1 MEYSPKKIGVIISV
15 DGNVSQVG
23 LYNTTNDADVFWYG
37 DILSGAKV
45 GAFVTIHQNMVKIIA
60 TVASESIIDQQ
71 NISNLNI
78 YDNRYKKNSMKRS
91 ISLKVKGV
99 IENQRFNITSRF
111 VPMIGNEVCLT
122 TQAELDLIYG
132 VVQLEP
138 TISIG
143 KSLLEGKDINIPID
157 KIFASHIGIFGNT
170 GSGKSNT
177 LHKMYYELFQSSF
190 KDYINQKSQFF
201 VIDFNGEYVGKS
213 MFGLTDDDKEI
224 FNISTRTDESDKII
238 ITKKYLLDPDLL
250 SILFDAKPGTQV
262 PFLRDTLRKYKSI
275 KTEED
280 FADLE
285 VRLLITILRNQKN
298 IDRVTLEK
306 WIKIGELLGL
316 NDSLLKPFKKCSK
329 EFLYGNTKIEN
340 ENNELLLK
348 NDKITDAG
356 NHYFKFDGVKK
367 ELANTLKSVSEIKKL
382 YFFIE
387 FQRVYVA
394 VYDSKASEF
403 ISPMIKRIENSLD
416 ALDRVV
422 EIKDNISASYKML
435 NIFSLVNANQEVTR
449 LIPMLV
455 SKMFYD
461 IHKTE
466 VSASGI
472 VNKTMHLIIDEAHNI
487 LNDVNKNNR
496 DDWKDYRLSVFEEI
510 IKEGRK
516 FGVYL
521 TLASQRPSDISM
533 TIVSQLHNFF
543 IHRIVNDKDLQLLE
557 NTMPTLDYSSYKR
570 IPLLGKGEVVI
581 TGKAFNMPFFVV
593 VNRLES
599 VRPNSDDVS
608 LVRLW
613 EPNPDS
619 DG

>member
-1 MEYSPKKIGVIISV
+1 MEYIPKKIGVIISV

-23 LYNTTNDADVFWYG
+23 LYNTTNDVDVFWYG

-60 TVASESIIDQQ
+60 TVVSESIIDQQ
-71 NISNLNI
+71 NISNLDI

-132 VVQLEP
+132 VVQSEP

-157 KIFASHIGIFGNT
+157 KVFASHIGIFGNT

-201 VIDFNGEYVGKS
+201 VIDFNGEYLGES
-213 MFGLTDDDKEI
+213 MFGLSNDDKAI
-224 FNISTRTDESDKII
+224 FSISTRINTSDKII
-238 ITKKYLLDPDLL
+238 ITRKYLLDPDLL

-262 PFLRDTLRKYKSI
+262 PFLRAVLKKYKSI
-275 KTEED
+275 ETEKG

-285 VRLLITILRNQKN
+285 VGLLISILQDRKN

-306 WIKIGELLGL
+306 WIKVGELLGI
-316 NDSLLKPFKKCSK
+316 NDSLLEPFKECSK
-329 EFLYGNTKIEN
+329 ELYYGNIKIKNKNSEVVID
-340 ENNELLLK
+340 

-356 NHYFKFDGVKK
+356 KNYFKFDKVK
-367 ELANTLKSVSEIKKL
+367 EALANKFKSASEIKKL
-382 YFFIE
+382 YYFIE
-387 FQRVYVA
+387 FQRVYIA
-394 VYDSKASEF
+394 VYDSKTSEF

-416 ALDRVV
+416 ALDRVIEV
-422 EIKDNISASYKML
+422 KNSLSDSYKLL

-455 SKMFYD
+455 SKMVYD
-461 IHKTE
+461 THKSE
-466 VSASGI
+466 VSSSGR
-472 VNKTMHLIIDEAHNI
+472 VKKTIHLIIDEAHNI

-516 FGVYL
+516 FGFYL

-533 TIVSQLHNFF
+533 TIISQLHNFF
-543 IHRIVNDKDLQLLE
+543 IHRIVNDKDLQILE
-557 NTMPTLDYSSYKR
+557 NTMPTLDFSSYKR
-570 IPLLGKGEVVI
+570 IPLLGQGEIVI
-581 TGKAFNMPFFVV
+581 TGKAFNMPFFVIV
-593 VNRLES
+593 DKLES
-599 VRPNSDDVS
+599 IRPNSDDIS

-613 EPNPDS
+613 DS
-619 DG
+619 RFDSNG

>member
-1 MEYSPKKIGVIISV
+1 
-15 DGNVSQVG
+15 
-23 LYNTTNDADVFWYG
+23 
-37 DILSGAKV
+37 
-45 GAFVTIHQNMVKIIA
+45 
-60 TVASESIIDQQ
+60 
-71 NISNLNI
+71 
-78 YDNRYKKNSMKRS
+78 
-91 ISLKVKGV
+91 
-99 IENQRFNITSRF
+99 
-111 VPMIGNEVCLT
+111 
-122 TQAELDLIYG
+122 
-132 VVQLEP
+132 
-138 TISIG
+138 
-143 KSLLEGKDINIPID
+143 
-157 KIFASHIGIFGNT
+157 
-170 GSGKSNT
+170 
-177 LHKMYYELFQSSF
+177 
-190 KDYINQKSQFF
+190 
-201 VIDFNGEYVGKS
+201 
-213 MFGLTDDDKEI
+213 
-224 FNISTRTDESDKII
+224 
-238 ITKKYLLDPDLL
+238 
-250 SILFDAKPGTQV
+250 
-262 PFLRDTLRKYKSI
+262 
-275 KTEED
+275 
-280 FADLE
+280 
-285 VRLLITILRNQKN
+285 
-298 IDRVTLEK
+298 
-306 WIKIGELLGL
+306 
-316 NDSLLKPFKKCSK
+316 
-329 EFLYGNTKIEN
+329 
-340 ENNELLLK
+340 
-348 NDKITDAG
+348 
-356 NHYFKFDGVKK
+356 
-367 ELANTLKSVSEIKKL
+367 
-382 YFFIE
+382 
-387 FQRVYVA
+387 
-394 VYDSKASEF
+394 
-403 ISPMIKRIENSLD
+403 MIKRIENSLD

-461 IHKTE
+461 IHKIE

-570 IPLLGKGEVVI
+570 IPLLGQGEVVI

>member
-23 LYNTTNDADVFWYG
+23 LYDTTNDTDVFWYG

-99 IENQRFNITSRF
+99 IENQRFNITSNDDYA
-111 VPMIGNEVCLT
+111 I
-122 TQAELDLIYG
+122 IYDFDKDH
-132 VVQLEP
+132 
-138 TISIG
+138 SFFIG
-143 KSLLEGKDINIPID
+143 KDLFEINKDIYLNFNNLMPT
-157 KIFASHIGIFGNT
+157 HIGIFGNT

-275 KTEED
+275 KTEE
-280 FADLE
+280 
-285 VRLLITILRNQKN
+285 LITILRNQKN

-356 NHYFKFDGVKK
+356 NHYFKFDDVKK

-394 VYDSKASEF
+394 VYDSKTSEF

-416 ALDRVV
+416 ALDRVIEV
-422 EIKDNISASYKML
+422 KDNLSDSYKLL

-449 LIPMLV
+449 LLPMLV
-455 SKMFYD
+455 SKMVYD
-461 IHKTE
+461 AHKSE
-466 VSASGI
+466 VSSSGS
-472 VNKTMHLIIDEAHNI
+472 VKKTIHLIIDEAHNI
-487 LNDVNKNNR
+487 LNDVNKNNK

-533 TIVSQLHNFF
+533 TIISQLHNFF
-543 IHRIVNDKDLQLLE
+543 IHRIVNDKDLQILE

-570 IPLLGKGEVVI
+570 IPLLGQGEVVI

>member
-1 MEYSPKKIGVIISV
+1 MESLPKKIGVIISV

-60 TVASESIIDQQ
+60 TVVSESIIDQQ
-71 NISNLNI
+71 NISNLDI
-78 YDNRYKKNSMKRS
+78 YDNRYKQNSMKRA

-132 VVQLEP
+132 VVQSEP

-190 KDYINQKSQFF
+190 KDYISEKSQFF
-201 VIDFNGEYVGKS
+201 VIDFNGEYVGES
-213 MFGLTDDDKEI
+213 MFALSDDDKAI

-238 ITKKYLLDPDLL
+238 ITRKYLLDPDLL

-262 PFLRDTLRKYKSI
+262 PFLRSALKVYSDI
-275 KTEED
+275 KNQED
-280 FADLE
+280 FANLE
-285 VRLLITILRNQKN
+285 VGLLISIIRERKK
-298 IDRVTLEK
+298 IDRIILER
-306 WIKIGELLGL
+306 WIKASEILGI
-316 NDSLLKPFKKCSK
+316 NKALLKPLEDCNKHA
-329 EFLYGNTKIEN
+329 EWGNTDIYSADGTTVIHNDNITDEGHRYFQFD
-340 ENNELLLK
+340 LLK
-348 NDKITDAG
+348 ADFADK
-356 NHYFKFDGVKK
+356 F
-367 ELANTLKSVSEIKKL
+367 SVASEIKRL
-382 YFFIE
+382 YYFIE

-394 VYDSKASEF
+394 VYDARTLEF

-422 EIKDNISASYKML
+422 EVKDDISTSYKVL

-449 LIPMLV
+449 LIPMLI

-461 IHKTE
+461 IHKNE
-466 VSASGI
+466 VSASGV

-516 FGVYL
+516 FGFYL

-543 IHRIVNDKDLQLLE
+543 VHRIVNDKDLQLLE

-570 IPLLGKGEVVI
+570 IPLLGQGEVVI

-599 VRPNSDDVS
+599 VRPNSDDIS
-608 LVRLW
+608 LVKLW
-613 EPNPDS
+613 KPNPN
-619 DG
+619 

>member
-1 MEYSPKKIGVIISV
+1 MESLPKKIGVIISV

-60 TVASESIIDQQ
+60 TVVSESIIDQQ
-71 NISNLNI
+71 NISNLDI
-78 YDNRYKKNSMKRS
+78 YDNRYRQNSMKRS

-132 VVQLEP
+132 VVQSEP

-177 LHKMYYELFQSSF
+177 LHKMYYELFQSSL
-190 KDYINQKSQFF
+190 KTYINQKSQFF

-213 MFGLTDDDKEI
+213 MFGLSDEDKEI
-224 FNISTRTDESDKII
+224 FNISTRTDKSDKII
-238 ITKKYLLDPDLL
+238 ITRKYLLDPDLL

-262 PFLRDTLRKYKSI
+262 PFLRSALKVYSDI
-275 KTEED
+275 KNPED

-285 VRLLITILRNQKN
+285 VGLLISIIRERKS
-298 IDRVTLEK
+298 IDRVTLER
-306 WIKIGELLGL
+306 WIKASEILGINKELIEPLEDCNKHAEWGNTDIYSVDGRL
-316 NDSLLKPFKKCSK
+316 VIHNDNITEEGCRYFQFDLLKAALAGK
-329 EFLYGNTKIEN
+329 FL
-340 ENNELLLK
+340 
-348 NDKITDAG
+348 A
-356 NHYFKFDGVKK
+356 
-367 ELANTLKSVSEIKKL
+367 ASEIKKL
-382 YFFIE
+382 YYFIE
-387 FQRVYVA
+387 FQRVYIA
-394 VYDSKASEF
+394 VYDSRTLEF
-403 ISPMIKRIENSLD
+403 ISPMIKRIENALG

-422 EIKDNISASYKML
+422 EVKADIYDSYKML
-435 NIFSLVNANQEVTR
+435 NVISLVNANQEVTR

-455 SKMFYD
+455 SKMIYD
-461 IHKTE
+461 IHKSQ
-466 VSASGI
+466 VSASKI
-472 VNKTMHLIIDEAHNI
+472 VNKTVHLIIDEAHNI
-487 LNDVNKNNR
+487 LNDINKNNR
-496 DDWKDYRLSVFEEI
+496 DDWKDYRLSIFEEI

-516 FGVYL
+516 FGFYL
-521 TLASQRPSDISM
+521 TLASQRPADISI

-570 IPLLGKGEVVI
+570 IPLLGQGEVVI
-581 TGKAFNMPFFVV
+581 TGKAFNIPFFVV

-599 VRPNSDDVS
+599 VRPNSDDIS

-613 EPNPDS
+613 ESNS
-619 DG
+619 DRDG

>member
-60 TVASESIIDQQ
+60 TVVSESIIDQQ
-71 NISNLNI
+71 NISSLDI

-99 IENQRFNITSRF
+99 IENQRFNITSRL

-132 VVQLEP
+132 VVQSEP
-138 TISIG
+138 TIRIG

-177 LHKMYYELFQSSF
+177 LHKMYYELFQSPL
-190 KDYINQKSQFF
+190 KTYINQKSQFF

-262 PFLRDTLRKYKSI
+262 PFLRDALRKYKSI
-275 KTEED
+275 KTEKD

-285 VRLLITILRNQKN
+285 VGLLITILQNQKN

-316 NDSLLKPFKKCSK
+316 NDSLLKPLKKCSK
-329 EFLYGNTKIEN
+329 EFSYGNTKIAN

-356 NHYFKFDGVKK
+356 NHYFKFDDVKE
-367 ELANTLKSVSEIKKL
+367 ELANTFKSVSEIKKL

-449 LIPMLV
+449 LIPMLI

-461 IHKTE
+461 IHKNE
-466 VSASGI
+466 VSGSGI

-487 LNDVNKNNR
+487 LNDINKNNR

-516 FGVYL
+516 FGFYL

-543 IHRIVNDKDLQLLE
+543 VHRIVNDKDLQLLE

-570 IPLLGKGEVVI
+570 IPLLGQGEVVI

-599 VRPNSDDVS
+599 VRPNSDDIS

-613 EPNPDS
+613 DPNPNS

>member
-1 MEYSPKKIGVIISV
+1 
-15 DGNVSQVG
+15 
-23 LYNTTNDADVFWYG
+23 
-37 DILSGAKV
+37 
-45 GAFVTIHQNMVKIIA
+45 MVKIIA
-60 TVASESIIDQQ
+60 TVVSESIIDQQ
-71 NISNLNI
+71 NISSLDI

-132 VVQLEP
+132 VVQSEP
-138 TISIG
+138 TIRIG

-177 LHKMYYELFQSSF
+177 LHKMYYELFQSPL
-190 KDYINQKSQFF
+190 KTYINQKSQFF

-262 PFLRDTLRKYKSI
+262 PFLRDALRKYKSI
-275 KTEED
+275 KTEKD

-285 VRLLITILRNQKN
+285 VGLLITILQNQKN

-316 NDSLLKPFKKCSK
+316 NDSLLKPLKKCSK
-329 EFLYGNTKIEN
+329 EFSYGNTKIAN

-356 NHYFKFDGVKK
+356 NHYFKFDDVKE
-367 ELANTLKSVSEIKKL
+367 ELANTFKSVSEIKKL

-449 LIPMLV
+449 LIPMLI

-461 IHKTE
+461 IHKNE
-466 VSASGI
+466 VSGSGI

-487 LNDVNKNNR
+487 LNDINKNNR

-516 FGVYL
+516 FGFYL

-543 IHRIVNDKDLQLLE
+543 VHRIVNDKDLQLLE

-570 IPLLGKGEVVI
+570 IPLLGQGEVVI

-599 VRPNSDDVS
+599 VRPNSDDIS

-613 EPNPDS
+613 DPNPNS

>member
-15 DGNVSQVG
+15 DGNLSQVG
-23 LYNTTNDADVFWYG
+23 LYNTTNDVDVFWYG
-37 DILSGAKV
+37 DILSGTKV

-60 TVASESIIDQQ
+60 TVVSESIIDQQ
-71 NISNLNI
+71 NISNLDI

-138 TISIG
+138 TINIG

-190 KDYINQKSQFF
+190 KDYISQKSQFF
-201 VIDFNGEYVGKS
+201 VIDFNGEYVGES
-213 MFGLTDDDKEI
+213 MFALSDDDKAI

-238 ITKKYLLDPDLL
+238 ITRKYLLDPDLL

-262 PFLRDTLRKYKSI
+262 PFLCSVLKVYSDI
-275 KTEED
+275 KNQED
-280 FADLE
+280 FANLE
-285 VRLLITILRNQKN
+285 VGLLISIIRERKK
-298 IDRVTLEK
+298 IDRVTLER
-306 WIKIGELLGL
+306 WIKASEILGI
-316 NDSLLKPFKKCSK
+316 NKELLKPLEDCNKHA
-329 EFLYGNTKIEN
+329 EWGNTDIRSADGTIVIHNDNITDEGRRYFQFD
-340 ENNELLLK
+340 LLK
-348 NDKITDAG
+348 DALADK
-356 NHYFKFDGVKK
+356 F
-367 ELANTLKSVSEIKKL
+367 SVASEIKRL
-382 YFFIE
+382 YYFIE

-394 VYDSKASEF
+394 VYDARTLEF

-422 EIKDNISASYKML
+422 EVKDNISASYKML

-455 SKMFYD
+455 SKMIYD
-461 IHKTE
+461 SHKSE
-466 VSASGI
+466 VSSSRRVKNTI
-472 VNKTMHLIIDEAHNI
+472 HLIIDEAHNI
-487 LNDVNKNNR
+487 LNDVNKSNR

-516 FGVYL
+516 FGFYL

-533 TIVSQLHNFF
+533 TIISQLHNFF
-543 IHRIVNDKDLQLLE
+543 IHRIVNDKDLQILE
-557 NTMPTLDYSSYKR
+557 NTMPTLDFSSYKR
-570 IPLLGKGEVVI
+570 IPLLGQGEIVI
-581 TGKAFNMPFFVV
+581 TGKAFNMPFLVV
-593 VNRLES
+593 VDKLES
-599 VRPNSDDVS
+599 IRPNSDDIS

-613 EPNPDS
+613 KPNPDS
-619 DG
+619 DC

>member
-60 TVASESIIDQQ
+60 TVVSESIIDQQ
-71 NISNLNI
+71 NISSLDI

-132 VVQLEP
+132 VVQSEP
-138 TISIG
+138 TIRIG

-177 LHKMYYELFQSSF
+177 LHKMYYELFQSPL
-190 KDYINQKSQFF
+190 KTYINQKSQFF

-262 PFLRDTLRKYKSI
+262 PFLRDALRKYKSI
-275 KTEED
+275 KTEKD

-285 VRLLITILRNQKN
+285 VGLLITILQNQKN

-316 NDSLLKPFKKCSK
+316 NDSLLKPLKKCSK
-329 EFLYGNTKIEN
+329 EFSYGNTKIAN

-356 NHYFKFDGVKK
+356 NHYFKFDDVKE
-367 ELANTLKSVSEIKKL
+367 ELANTFKSVSEIKKL

-449 LIPMLV
+449 LIPMLI

-461 IHKTE
+461 IHKNE
-466 VSASGI
+466 VSGSGI

-487 LNDVNKNNR
+487 LNDINKNNR

-516 FGVYL
+516 FGFYL

-543 IHRIVNDKDLQLLE
+543 VHRIVNDKDLQLLE

-570 IPLLGKGEVVI
+570 IPLLGQGEVVI

-599 VRPNSDDVS
+599 VRPNSDDIS

-613 EPNPDS
+613 DPNPNS

>member
-1 MEYSPKKIGVIISV
+1 
-15 DGNVSQVG
+15 
-23 LYNTTNDADVFWYG
+23 
-37 DILSGAKV
+37 
-45 GAFVTIHQNMVKIIA
+45 
-60 TVASESIIDQQ
+60 
-71 NISNLNI
+71 
-78 YDNRYKKNSMKRS
+78 MKRS

-99 IENQRFNITSRF
+99 IENQRFKITSRF

-132 VVQLEP
+132 VVQSEP
-138 TISIG
+138 TIRIG

-177 LHKMYYELFQSSF
+177 LHKMYYELFQSPL
-190 KDYINQKSQFF
+190 KTYINQKSQFF

-262 PFLRDTLRKYKSI
+262 PFLRDALRKYKSI
-275 KTEED
+275 KTEKD

-285 VRLLITILRNQKN
+285 VGLLITILQNQKN

-316 NDSLLKPFKKCSK
+316 NDSLLKPLKKCSK
-329 EFLYGNTKIEN
+329 EFSYGNTKIAN

-356 NHYFKFDGVKK
+356 NHYFKFDDVKE
-367 ELANTLKSVSEIKKL
+367 ELANTFKSVSEIKKL

-449 LIPMLV
+449 LIPMLI

-461 IHKTE
+461 IHKNE
-466 VSASGI
+466 VSGSGI

-487 LNDVNKNNR
+487 LNDINKNNR

-516 FGVYL
+516 FGFYL

-533 TIVSQLHNFF
+533 TIVSQIHNFF
-543 IHRIVNDKDLQLLE
+543 VHRIVNDKDLQLLE

-570 IPLLGKGEVVI
+570 IPLLGQGEVVI

-599 VRPNSDDVS
+599 VRPNSDDIS

-613 EPNPDS
+613 DPNPNS

>member
-60 TVASESIIDQQ
+60 TVVSESIIDQQ
-71 NISNLNI
+71 NISNLDL
-78 YDNRYKKNSMKRS
+78 YDNRYKQNSMKRS

-111 VPMIGNEVCLT
+111 VPMIGNEICLT

-132 VVQLEP
+132 VVQSEP

-177 LHKMYYELFQSSF
+177 LHKMYYELFRSSL
-190 KDYINQKSQFF
+190 KTYINQKSQFF

-238 ITKKYLLDPDLL
+238 IKKKYLLDPDLL

-262 PFLRDTLRKYKSI
+262 PFLRDALRKYKSI
-275 KTEED
+275 KTEKD

-285 VRLLITILRNQKN
+285 VGLLITILQNQKN

-348 NDKITDAG
+348 NDKITEAG
-356 NHYFKFDGVKK
+356 NHYFKFDDVKK
-367 ELANTLKSVSEIKKL
+367 ELANTFKSVSEIKKL

-570 IPLLGKGEVVI
+570 IPLLGQGEVVI

-613 EPNPDS
+613 ESNPDI

>member
-1 MEYSPKKIGVIISV
+1 MESLPKKIGVIISV

-23 LYNTTNDADVFWYG
+23 FYNTTNDADVFWYG

-60 TVASESIIDQQ
+60 TVVSESIIDQQ
-71 NISNLNI
+71 NISNLDI
-78 YDNRYKKNSMKRS
+78 YDNRYKQNSMKRA

-132 VVQLEP
+132 VVQSEP

-177 LHKMYYELFQSSF
+177 LHKMYYELFQSSL
-190 KDYINQKSQFF
+190 KTYINQKSQFF
-201 VIDFNGEYVGKS
+201 VIDFNGEYVGES
-213 MFGLTDDDKEI
+213 MFGLTDDNKEI
-224 FNISTRTDESDKII
+224 FNISTRRDESDKIV
-238 ITKKYLLDPDLL
+238 ITRRYLLDPDLL

-262 PFLRDTLRKYKSI
+262 PFLRDALRKYKSI
-275 KTEED
+275 QNEIV
-280 FADLE
+280 FACLE
-285 VRLLITILRNQKN
+285 VGLLTTILKDRKN

-306 WIKIGELLGL
+306 WIKVGELLGL
-316 NDSLLKPFKKCSK
+316 NDSLLEPFKECSK
-329 EFLYGNTKIEN
+329 ELSYGNTNIKN
-340 ENNELLLK
+340 KKGELLFK
-348 NDKITDAG
+348 NDQITEEGDA
-356 NHYFKFDGVKK
+356 YFGFDKLRD
-367 ELANTLKSVSEIKKL
+367 ELADKFKSVSEIKKL

-394 VYDSKASEF
+394 IYDPKTSEF

-416 ALDRVV
+416 ALDKVV
-422 EIKDNISASYKML
+422 EVKDDISTSYKML

-449 LIPMLV
+449 LIPMLI

-461 IHKTE
+461 IHKNE
-466 VSASGI
+466 ISGSGI

-487 LNDVNKNNR
+487 LNDINKNNR

-516 FGVYL
+516 FGFYL

-543 IHRIVNDKDLQLLE
+543 VHRIVNDKDLQLLE

-570 IPLLGKGEVVI
+570 IPLLGQGEVVI

-599 VRPNSDDVS
+599 VRPNSDDIS

-613 EPNPDS
+613 NPNPNS

>member
-60 TVASESIIDQQ
+60 TVVSESIIDQQ
-71 NISNLNI
+71 NISSLDI

-132 VVQLEP
+132 VVQSEP
-138 TISIG
+138 TIRIG

-177 LHKMYYELFQSSF
+177 LHKMYYELFQSPL
-190 KDYINQKSQFF
+190 KTYINQKSQFF

-262 PFLRDTLRKYKSI
+262 PFLRDALRKYKSI
-275 KTEED
+275 KTEKD

-285 VRLLITILRNQKN
+285 VGLLITILQNQKN

-316 NDSLLKPFKKCSK
+316 NDSLLKPLKKCSK
-329 EFLYGNTKIEN
+329 EFSYGNTKIAN

-356 NHYFKFDGVKK
+356 NHYFKFDDVKE
-367 ELANTLKSVSEIKKL
+367 ELANTFKSVSEIKKL

-435 NIFSLVNANQEVTR
+435 NIFSLVNAFDSYV
-449 LIPMLV
+449 
-455 SKMFYD
+455 D
-461 IHKTE
+461 I
-466 VSASGI
+466 
-472 VNKTMHLIIDEAHNI
+472 
-487 LNDVNKNNR
+487 
-496 DDWKDYRLSVFEEI
+496 
-510 IKEGRK
+510 
-516 FGVYL
+516 
-521 TLASQRPSDISM
+521 
-533 TIVSQLHNFF
+533 
-543 IHRIVNDKDLQLLE
+543 
-557 NTMPTLDYSSYKR
+557 
-570 IPLLGKGEVVI
+570 
-581 TGKAFNMPFFVV
+581 
-593 VNRLES
+593 
-599 VRPNSDDVS
+599 
-608 LVRLW
+608 
-613 EPNPDS
+613 
-619 DG
+619 

>member
-60 TVASESIIDQQ
+60 TVVSESIIDQQ
-71 NISNLNI
+71 NISSLDI

-132 VVQLEP
+132 VVQSEP

-143 KSLLEGKDINIPID
+143 KSLLEGKNINIPID

-177 LHKMYYELFQSSF
+177 LHKMYYELFQSPL
-190 KDYINQKSQFF
+190 KTYINQKSQFF

-262 PFLRDTLRKYKSI
+262 PFLRDALRKYKSI
-275 KTEED
+275 KTEKD

-285 VRLLITILRNQKN
+285 VGLLITILQNQKN

-316 NDSLLKPFKKCSK
+316 NDSLLKPLKKCSK
-329 EFLYGNTKIEN
+329 EFSYGNTKIEN

-348 NDKITDAG
+348 NDKITHAG
-356 NHYFKFDGVKK
+356 NHYFKFDDVKK
-367 ELANTLKSVSEIKKL
+367 ELANTFKSVSEIKKL

-449 LIPMLV
+449 LIPMLI

-461 IHKTE
+461 IHKNE
-466 VSASGI
+466 VSGSGI

-487 LNDVNKNNR
+487 LNDINKNNR

-516 FGVYL
+516 FGFYL

-543 IHRIVNDKDLQLLE
+543 VHRIVNDKDLQLLE

-570 IPLLGKGEVVI
+570 IPLLGQGEVVI

-599 VRPNSDDVS
+599 VRPNSDDIS

-613 EPNPDS
+613 NPNPNS

>member
-15 DGNVSQVG
+15 AGNVSQVG
-23 LYNTTNDADVFWYG
+23 LYDTTNDTDVFWYG

-60 TVASESIIDQQ
+60 TVVSESIIDQQ
-71 NISNLNI
+71 NISNLDI

-122 TQAELDLIYG
+122 TQEELDLIYG
-132 VVQLEP
+132 VIQSES

-201 VIDFNGEYVGKS
+201 LIDFNGEYLGES
-213 MFGLTDDDKEI
+213 MFGLSNDDKEI
-224 FNISTRTDESDKII
+224 FNISTRTDKSDKIR
-238 ITKKYLLDPDLL
+238 ITRKYLLDPDLL

-262 PFLRDTLRKYKSI
+262 PFLRAALRKYKSI
-275 KTEED
+275 ETEKE

-285 VRLLITILRNQKN
+285 VGLLISILQDRKD

-306 WIKIGELLGL
+306 WIKVGELLGI
-316 NDSLLKPFKKCSK
+316 NNSLLEPFKECSK
-329 EFLYGNTKIEN
+329 ELYYGNIKIKN
-340 ENNELLLK
+340 ENGKLVIN
-348 NDKITDAG
+348 NDKITEAG
-356 NHYFKFDGVKK
+356 KQYFKFDSVKE
-367 ELANTLKSVSEIKKL
+367 ELEDKFKSASEIKKL
-382 YFFIE
+382 YYFIE

-394 VYDSKASEF
+394 VYDSKTSEF

-416 ALDRVV
+416 ALDRVIEV
-422 EIKDNISASYKML
+422 KDNLSDSYKLL

-449 LIPMLV
+449 LLPMLV
-455 SKMFYD
+455 SKMVYD
-461 IHKTE
+461 AHKSE
-466 VSASGI
+466 VSSSGS
-472 VNKTMHLIIDEAHNI
+472 VKKTIHLIIDEAHNI
-487 LNDVNKNNR
+487 LNDVNKNNK

-516 FGVYL
+516 FGFYL

-533 TIVSQLHNFF
+533 TIISQLHNFF
-543 IHRIVNDKDLQLLE
+543 IHRIVNDKDLQILE

-570 IPLLGKGEVVI
+570 IPLLGQGEVVI

>member
-60 TVASESIIDQQ
+60 TVVSESIIDQQ
-71 NISNLNI
+71 NISSLDI

-132 VVQLEP
+132 VVQSEP

-177 LHKMYYELFQSSF
+177 LHKMYYELFQSSL
-190 KDYINQKSQFF
+190 KTYINQKSQFF

-275 KTEED
+275 KTEKD

-285 VRLLITILRNQKN
+285 VGLLITILQNQKN

-316 NDSLLKPFKKCSK
+316 NDSLLKPLKKCSK
-329 EFLYGNTKIEN
+329 EFSYGNTKIEN

-356 NHYFKFDGVKK
+356 NHYFKFDDLKE
-367 ELANTLKSVSEIKKL
+367 ELANTFKSVSEIKKL

-387 FQRVYVA
+387 FQRVFVA

-449 LIPMLV
+449 LIPMLI

-461 IHKTE
+461 IHKNE
-466 VSASGI
+466 VSGSGI

-487 LNDVNKNNR
+487 LNDINKNNR

-516 FGVYL
+516 FGFYL

-543 IHRIVNDKDLQLLE
+543 VHRIVNDKDLQLLE

-570 IPLLGKGEVVI
+570 IPLLGQGEVVI

-599 VRPNSDDVS
+599 VRPNSDDIS

-613 EPNPDS
+613 DSNPNS

>member
-23 LYNTTNDADVFWYG
+23 LYDTTNDTDVFWYG

-60 TVASESIIDQQ
+60 TVVSESIIDQQ
-71 NISNLNI
+71 NISNLDI

-122 TQAELDLIYG
+122 TQEELDLIYG
-132 VVQLEP
+132 VIQSEP

-201 VIDFNGEYVGKS
+201 LIDFNGEYLGES
-213 MFGLTDDDKEI
+213 MFGLSNDDKEI
-224 FNISTRTDESDKII
+224 FNISTRTDKSDKIR
-238 ITKKYLLDPDLL
+238 ITRKYLLDPDLL

-262 PFLRDTLRKYKSI
+262 PFLRAALRKYKSI
-275 KTEED
+275 ETEKE

-285 VRLLITILRNQKN
+285 VGLLISILQDRKD

-306 WIKIGELLGL
+306 WIKVGELLGI
-316 NDSLLKPFKKCSK
+316 NNSLLEPFKECSK
-329 EFLYGNTKIEN
+329 ELYYGNIKIKN
-340 ENNELLLK
+340 ENGKLVIN
-348 NDKITDAG
+348 NDKITEAG
-356 NHYFKFDGVKK
+356 KQYFKFDSVKE
-367 ELANTLKSVSEIKKL
+367 ELEDKFKSASEIKKL
-382 YFFIE
+382 YYFIE

-394 VYDSKASEF
+394 VYDSKTSEF

-416 ALDRVV
+416 ALDRVIEV
-422 EIKDNISASYKML
+422 KDNLSDSYKLL

-449 LIPMLV
+449 LLPMLV
-455 SKMFYD
+455 SKMVYD
-461 IHKTE
+461 AHKSE
-466 VSASGI
+466 VSFSGS
-472 VNKTMHLIIDEAHNI
+472 VKKTIHLIIDEAHNI
-487 LNDVNKNNR
+487 LNDVNKNNK

-516 FGVYL
+516 FGFYL

-533 TIVSQLHNFF
+533 TIISQLHNFF
-543 IHRIVNDKDLQLLE
+543 IHRIVNDKDLQILE

-570 IPLLGKGEVVI
+570 IPLLGQGEVVI

>member
-60 TVASESIIDQQ
+60 TVVSESIIDQQ
-71 NISNLNI
+71 NISSLDI

-132 VVQLEP
+132 VVQSEP

-177 LHKMYYELFQSSF
+177 LHKMYYELFQSPL
-190 KDYINQKSQFF
+190 KTYINQKSQFF

-262 PFLRDTLRKYKSI
+262 PFLRDALRKYKSI
-275 KTEED
+275 KTEKD

-285 VRLLITILRNQKN
+285 VGLLITILQNQKN

-316 NDSLLKPFKKCSK
+316 NDSLLKPLKKCSK
-329 EFLYGNTKIEN
+329 EFSYGNTKIEN

-348 NDKITDAG
+348 NDKITHAG
-356 NHYFKFDGVKK
+356 NHYFKFDDVKK
-367 ELANTLKSVSEIKKL
+367 ELANTFKSVSEIKKL

-449 LIPMLV
+449 LIPMLI

-461 IHKTE
+461 IHKNE
-466 VSASGI
+466 VSGSGI

-487 LNDVNKNNR
+487 LNDINKNNR

-516 FGVYL
+516 FGFYL

-543 IHRIVNDKDLQLLE
+543 VHRIVNDKDLQLLE

-570 IPLLGKGEVVI
+570 IPLLGQGEVVI

-599 VRPNSDDVS
+599 VRPNSDDIS

-613 EPNPDS
+613 NPNPNS

>member
-60 TVASESIIDQQ
+60 TVVSESIIDQQ
-71 NISNLNI
+71 NISSLDI

-132 VVQLEP
+132 VVQSEP
-138 TISIG
+138 TIRIG

-177 LHKMYYELFQSSF
+177 LHKMYYELFQSPL
-190 KDYINQKSQFF
+190 KTYINQKSQFF

-238 ITKKYLLDPDLL
+238 ITKKYLLDRDLL

-262 PFLRDTLRKYKSI
+262 PFLRDALRKYKSI
-275 KTEED
+275 KTEKD

-285 VRLLITILRNQKN
+285 VGLLITILQNQKN

-316 NDSLLKPFKKCSK
+316 NDSLLKPLKKCSK
-329 EFLYGNTKIEN
+329 EFSYGNTKIAN

-356 NHYFKFDGVKK
+356 NHYFKFDDVKE
-367 ELANTLKSVSEIKKL
+367 ELANTFKSVSEIKKL

-449 LIPMLV
+449 LIPMLI

-461 IHKTE
+461 IHKNE
-466 VSASGI
+466 VSGSGI

-487 LNDVNKNNR
+487 LNDINKNNR

-516 FGVYL
+516 FGFYL

-543 IHRIVNDKDLQLLE
+543 VHRIVNDKDLQLLE

-570 IPLLGKGEVVI
+570 IPLLGQGEVVI

-599 VRPNSDDVS
+599 VRPNSDDIS

-613 EPNPDS
+613 DPNPNS